1 MRIACWLRL
10 SYTANSSLLATRYS
24 LLATRYSLLATRYAT
39 RYSLLATSSS
49 GCLRKP
55 AFPNHRYLDRA
66 RILQFG
72 LDAFAQLLRDFAR
85 TIVGHLVWRYHH
97 SDFPPGLNRER
108 LLHPLERQCEFLQPA
123 QPLNITRHRFRSRP
137 GPHRGNRV
145 RQNHQ
150 TGINRLRL
158 HFLVMRR
165 DRVHHDG
172 RFTITFDKL
181 RADHRVTALEF
192 TRHAFADVVKK
203 SGAFCDVGIESD
215 LARNQ

>member
-24 LLATRYSLLATRYAT
+24 LLATRYSLLATRYSLLATRYSLLSTRYSLLAT

-85 TIVGHLVWRYHH
+85 PIVGHLVWRYH
-97 SDFPPGLNRER
+97 
-108 LLHPLERQCEFLQPA
+108 
-123 QPLNITRHRFRSRP
+123 
-137 GPHRGNRV
+137 
-145 RQNHQ
+145 
-150 TGINRLRL
+150 
-158 HFLVMRR
+158 
-165 DRVHHDG
+165 
-172 RFTITFDKL
+172 
-181 RADHRVTALEF
+181 
-192 TRHAFADVVKK
+192 
-203 SGAFCDVGIESD
+203 
-215 LARNQ
+215 